1 MAFYESVVIARPE
14 LTETQIDNLIKDLSD
29 IITKDGGKV
38 VKKEQW
44 GLRSFAYKIN
54 KNKKGH
60 YFMLNLDSA
69 PTTIFEYERQM
80 RINEDIIR
88 FLTIKIDKIDENP
101 SILSNENS
109 KSTEEYNIK
118 TNKNDISQ
126 NNDNI
131 VEKNNEWF
139 KLQKWFIK
147 KTFF

>member
-14 LTETQIDNLIKDLSD
+14 LTETQVDNLINDLSD

-60 YFMLNLDSA
+60 YFMLNLDSS
-69 PTTIFEYERQM
+69 PTIIFEYERQM

-109 KSTEEYNIK
+109 KPTEEYSIN
-118 TNKNDISQ
+118 TNEKNISQ

>member
-14 LTETQIDNLIKDLSD
+14 LTDTQIDNLINNLSD
-29 IITKDGGKV
+29 IITKDEGKV

-69 PTTIFEYERQM
+69 SNIIFEYERQM

-109 KSTEEYNIK
+109 KPTEEYNIK
-118 TNKNDISQ
+118 TNENDISQ

>member
-69 PTTIFEYERQM
+69 PTIIFEYERQM

-101 SILSNENS
+101 SILSNENI
-109 KSTEEYNIK
+109 KPTEEFNTK
-118 TNKNDISQ
+118 TNENNISSY
-126 NNDNI
+126 NNSNSG
-131 VEKNNEWF
+131 EK
-139 KLQKWFIK
+139 
-147 KTFF
+147 

>member
-14 LTETQIDNLIKDLSD
+14 LTETQIDNLINDLSD
-29 IITKDGGKV
+29 IIIKDGGKV
-38 VKKEQW
+38 VKKEHW

-88 FLTIKIDKIDENP
+88 FLTIKIEKIDENP
-101 SILSNENS
+101 SILSNENI
-109 KSTEEYNIK
+109 KPTEEYNIK
-118 TNKNDISQ
+118 ANENDIPQ
-126 NNDNI
+126 NNNNI
-131 VEKNNEWF
+131 VEKNNE
-139 KLQKWFIK
+139 
-147 KTFF
+147 

>member
-14 LTETQIDNLIKDLSD
+14 LTETQIENLINDLSD
-29 IITKDGGKV
+29 IITKEDGKV
-38 VKKEQW
+38 LKKEQW

-69 PTTIFEYERQM
+69 PTIIFEYERQM

-101 SILSNENS
+101 SILSNNNNNPMEEN
-109 KSTEEYNIK
+109 NIK
-118 TNKNDISQ
+118 TNE
-126 NNDNI
+126 NNNF
-131 VEKNNEWF
+131 VEKNNE
-139 KLQKWFIK
+139 
-147 KTFF
+147 

>member
-14 LTETQIDNLIKDLSD
+14 LTETQIDKLINDLSEIIKDNN
-29 IITKDGGKV
+29 GKV

-69 PTTIFEYERQM
+69 PTIIFEYERQM

-88 FLTIKIDKIDENP
+88 FLTIKIDKIDDNP

-109 KSTEEYNIK
+109 KPMEENNIK
-118 TNKNDISQ
+118 TKENDISQ